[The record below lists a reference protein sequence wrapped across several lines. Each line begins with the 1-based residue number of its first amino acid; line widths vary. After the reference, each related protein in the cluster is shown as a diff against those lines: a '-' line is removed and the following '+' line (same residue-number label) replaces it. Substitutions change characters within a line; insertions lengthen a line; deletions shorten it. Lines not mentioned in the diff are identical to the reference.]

1 MDPFNTNQVQNNAN
15 VYHARLF
22 REIAY
27 TSFLEDLISA
37 TCGSMISNIHRNK
50 FGAVIRQ
57 PEMDRSKIVVN
68 KRDAY
73 QCELDINSTIE
84 TDETIFTM
92 GTALDATFEICP
104 WDEAYTEP
112 NLTQEAMR
120 LVNEEIMLAVDNF
133 ILEEAI
139 AQATNT
145 VGAITDAASAEAVIC
160 EVEGMFV
167 GLRSLPGTRV
177 IVAAN
182 TMYAFFKELFVSRM
196 TVLGD
201 EVFLSGQL
209 KTIAGWDICFID
221 SANHPDPTKV
231 IFAVG
236 KPLDTY
242 IDEAGFSHGER
253 FKESGDPTKVNLNK
267 VYFHQLN
274 IGTKVWNTN
283 QVRLVIAG

>member
-1 MDPFNTNQVQNNAN
+1 
-15 VYHARLF
+15 
-22 REIAY
+22 
-27 TSFLEDLISA
+27 
-37 TCGSMISNIHRNK
+37 MISDIHRNK

-57 PEMDRSKIVVN
+57 PEMDRSKIVIDE
-68 KRDAY
+68 KDAY
-73 QCELDINSTIE
+73 QCEVDVTSTIE

-92 GTALDATFEICP
+92 QKTLSAAFEICE

-112 NLTQEAMR
+112 NLSQEAMR
-120 LVNEEIMLAVDNF
+120 LVNEEMILAVDKY
-133 ILEEAI
+133 ILTEAL

-145 VGAITDAASAEAVIC
+145 VAAITDAATAEAAVC
-160 EVEGMFV
+160 EVEGMFA

-182 TMYAFFKELFVSRM
+182 TMYGFFKELFVSRM

-209 KTIAGWDICFID
+209 KSIGGWDICFID
-221 SANHPDPTKV
+221 AGNHPDPTKV

-253 FKESGDPTKVNLNK
+253 YKESGDPAKINLNK
-267 VYFHQLN
+267 IKFHQLN
-274 IGTKVWNTN
+274 IGVKLWKTN
-283 QVRLVIAG
+283 EVRLVVAG